1 MVMNTQWEMTNTRG
15 MDYLNPG
22 YCRLA
27 GVRNAGWKGYDD
39 RLAARV
45 GS

>member
-1 MVMNTQWEMTNTRG
+1 MLSEKER
-15 MDYLNPG
+15 DLYLNPG
-22 YCRLA
+22 YWRLA
-27 GVRNAGWKGYDD
+27 GVRKAGWNGYDD